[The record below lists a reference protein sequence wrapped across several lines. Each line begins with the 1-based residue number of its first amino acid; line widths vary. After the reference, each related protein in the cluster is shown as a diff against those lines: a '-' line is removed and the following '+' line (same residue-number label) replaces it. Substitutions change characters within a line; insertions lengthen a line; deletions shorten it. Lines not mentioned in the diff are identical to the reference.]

1 MFDSV
6 WICLGLDNCSVQW
19 PYSVYC
25 IRHIQKTVYFGICR
39 HIENHIPHYYSI
51 FTHSDALLRY
61 VQAYWCI
68 FTALCIP
75 RIFTM
80 YSWCWHIYNRRHI
93 QNPLKLWPDIF
104 RTVYSDI
111 IRHTQRCVTLVYAE
125 TWHIRNPEIFRT
137 LS

>member
-1 MFDSV
+1 MTVFEYASV
-6 WICLGLDNCSVQW
+6 SITAQ
-19 PYSVYC
+19 YSDLILCTVSDTFRKLFILVYA
-25 IRHIQKTVYFGICR
+25 GIL
-39 HIENHIPHYYSI
+39 NHIPHYYSI

-61 VQAYWCI
+61 VQAYSCI

-80 YSWCWHIYNRRHI
+80 YSWYWHIYNRRHI